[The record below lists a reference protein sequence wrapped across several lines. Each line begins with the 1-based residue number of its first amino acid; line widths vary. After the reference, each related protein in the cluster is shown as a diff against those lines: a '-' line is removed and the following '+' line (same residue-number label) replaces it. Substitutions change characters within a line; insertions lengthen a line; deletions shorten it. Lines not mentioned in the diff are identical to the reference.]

1 MNDIILS
8 YLSNLEENNNRGWY
22 HKHKAENKAA
32 QIEFEEIIQMLIFEI
47 GKFDNSILHNNPKDL
62 TFKLTRDTR
71 FSHDKSPYN
80 PTFRCHISS
89 AGKLPVPTGYFLS
102 IQPRNRSFLGGGLF
116 ADMFKDATQK
126 IRDYIFKNADEFLHI
141 VNNPD
146 FCNTFQVMGSTLKNV
161 PSDKKKY
168 FRCLYFI
175 EKSSGKIS
183 GFSPAMDLPGLM
195 DATTN
200 HRIELDI

>member
-102 IQPRNRSFLGGGLF
+102 IQPRNWSFLGGGLF

-146 FCNTFQVMGSTLKNV
+146 FCNTFQVMGNTLKNV
-161 PSDKKKY
+161 PSDKKKIFQVFIFY
-168 FRCLYFI
+168 RKIERQDFRIFACN
-175 EKSSGKIS
+175 
-183 GFSPAMDLPGLM
+183 GLTRT
-195 DATTN
+195 DGCYN
-200 HRIELDI
+200 

>member
-8 YLSNLEENNNRGWY
+8 YLSNLEENNNHGWY

-102 IQPRNRSFLGGGLF
+102 IQPRNRRWV
-116 ADMFKDATQK
+116 
-126 IRDYIFKNADEFLHI
+126 I
-141 VNNPD
+141 
-146 FCNTFQVMGSTLKNV
+146 C
-161 PSDKKKY
+161 
-168 FRCLYFI
+168 
-175 EKSSGKIS
+175 
-183 GFSPAMDLPGLM
+183 
-195 DATTN
+195 
-200 HRIELDI
+200 